1 MNNNNNGN
9 NTQNNTEV
17 LIIKSVLDYTNDH
30 KADMGLPCDIELEDI
45 APKGL
50 SMSLQQITGEKYTEK
65 DIVGNENG
73 SFPFA
78 IYSQNTNADK
88 LDIIQP
94 LWNISKYF
102 DGHNQEIELSKS
114 ITVNIEMTGTPGL
127 YSRSKDGTVIYQ
139 AIYKVEYCKEVI

>member
-1 MNNNNNGN
+1 MNNSNENSL
-9 NTQNNTEV
+9 NNTEV
-17 LIIKSVLDYTNDH
+17 LIIQSVLDYINNH
-30 KADMGLPCDIELEDI
+30 KDDMKLPCDVELEDI

-65 DIVGNENG
+65 DIIGNENG

-78 IYSQNTNADK
+78 IYSQNTNVDK
-88 LDIIQP
+88 ISIIQP

-102 DGHNQEIELSKS
+102 DGHNQEIEISNS

-127 YSRSKDGTVIYQ
+127 YSRAKDGTVIYQ
-139 AIYKVEYCKEVI
+139 AIYKVEYYKEVM